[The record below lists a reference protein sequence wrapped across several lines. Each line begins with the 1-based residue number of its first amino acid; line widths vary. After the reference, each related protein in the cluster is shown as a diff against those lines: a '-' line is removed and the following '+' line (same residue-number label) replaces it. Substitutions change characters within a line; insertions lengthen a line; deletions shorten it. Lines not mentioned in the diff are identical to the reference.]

1 MSDTITNTENN
12 THKKKVLIGTV
23 TSNKMNKTIVV
34 TVERKL
40 KHPLYGKYIT
50 RSKKYKA
57 HDENNQC
64 SVGDIVKV
72 IECRPISKEKKWKY
86 IETIRKAVI

>member
-1 MSDTITNTENN
+1 MSDNITN

-23 TSNKMNKTIVV
+23 TSDKMNKTIVV

-40 KHPLYGKYIT
+40 KHALYGKYIT
-50 RSKKYKA
+50 RSKRYKA
-57 HDENNQC
+57 HDENNEC
-64 SVGDIVKV
+64 KVGDIVKV
-72 IECRPISKEKKWKY
+72 MECRPISKEKKWKY